1 MRLNAIMPIE
11 STEVLT
17 AINPRNW
24 EYVDVADQAIMT
36 KFQNVMAIYAENGNR
51 IGRQIIKEI
60 YRCDIGEGVIATIIW
75 GYPKGRYPGGKGFNA
90 VFAQVPE
97 IAFILEEAK
106 TRKGNITADEICYR
120 LSRIAGMGIS
130 TYTKMLYLSDT
141 VVEEGVCLIYD
152 QMVMRAISRSQDPEL
167 LAIGRRL
174 GPCIRKQKDGKD
186 GYYTYPAAI
195 QEATYGPFLRAVG
208 SIALRDGQHPADVE
222 QALFLEAPSGRLAA

>member
-1 MRLNAIMPIE
+1 MPIE

-24 EYVDVADQAIMT
+24 EYVNIFNQAIMS
-36 KFQNVMAIYAENGNR
+36 KFQNFMTTYAEKGNP

-97 IAFILEEAK
+97 ITSILEDAK
-106 TRKGNITADEICYR
+106 TRKGDITADEICCR
-120 LSRIAGMGIS
+120 QSRIAGMGIS

-141 VVEEGVCLIYD
+141 IVKEGVCLIYD

-167 LAIGRRL
+167 LEIGRSL

-186 GYYTYPAAI
+186 GYHTYPAAI
-195 QEATYGPFLRAVG
+195 QKATYGPFLRAVG
-208 SIALRDGQHPADVE
+208 SMALRDGRHPADVE
-222 QALFLEAPSGRLAA
+222 QALFLEAPKGRLAV